1 MWHVLLQ
8 SSERVVNGMQL
19 NAWCYRHN
27 KSLQFPQVA
36 AFFVEKPAVAE
47 TFGRNWYLVIV
58 LLKKCCPHVSTLLL
72 SKLSIVPQVLVSRK
86 FYPWTS
92 RVIFVNAPPPQ
103 LSWVDCPC
111 AGFQVYTR
119 IYCITLISPPLHWMV
134 PVQVIKWSQNDHR
147 KTLVEPAVGTNG
159 GDCWGFSPSP
169 FIPLNG

>member
-1 MWHVLLQ
+1 
-8 SSERVVNGMQL
+8 MQL

-103 LSWVDCPC
+103 LSWVDCPY